1 MNMDNQLQVVEQNG
15 KTTLKNR
22 VGQAL
27 AVGAVTLA
35 PVAAFAAPEAPDV
48 TEAVTY
54 IGLAVVA
61 IGAIGAAKMIPAAA
75 TWLWSALTGTVKRG

>member
-1 MNMDNQLQVVEQNG
+1 MDNQLQVVEQNG

-22 VGQAL
+22 AGQAL
-27 AVGAVTLA
+27 AVGAVSLA
-35 PVAAFAAPEAPDV
+35 PVAAFAAADAPDV

-75 TWLWSALTGTVKRG
+75 TWLWSALTSTVKRG

>member
-1 MNMDNQLQVVEQNG
+1 MDNQLQVVEQNG

-22 VGQAL
+22 AGQAL
-27 AVGAVTLA
+27 AVGAVSLA
-35 PVAAFAAPEAPDV
+35 PVAAFAAEAPDV

-75 TWLWSALTGTVKRG
+75 TWLWSALTSTVKRG

>member
-1 MNMDNQLQVVEQNG
+1 MEHELQVVEQNG

-48 TEAVTY
+48 TEAVAY
-54 IGLAVVA
+54 IGLAVVS

>member
-1 MNMDNQLQVVEQNG
+1 MDNQLQVVEQNG

-22 VGQAL
+22 VGRAL

-35 PVAAFAAPEAPDV
+35 PVAAFAEAPAAPNV